1 MRSVSTAALPSRIEA
16 QPEPAPAVHRGA
28 VLAGLVMVLL
38 LAALDGTIVATAL
51 PTIVAE
57 LGGLAHLAWVVTAY
71 LLAQT
76 AVIPLYGKLGD
87 LYGRKRVLQAAVII
101 FLLGSALCG
110 LSGDLTQLIVFRAI
124 QGLGGGGLI
133 VGAQAAIADVVPP
146 RERGRYQ
153 GMFGAVFAAA
163 SIAGPLIGGFVT
175 THLSWRWIF
184 YINLP
189 VGGVALG
196 VLAATL
202 PASASR
208 TLHDLDWLGALT
220 LAGTVCALVLVA
232 DLGGNLLAWTSPV
245 LASLAV
251 AAVVLLAAFVWIER
265 RASEPILPLR
275 LFGDRIFVIAG
286 AISLVVGLA
295 LFGAVTYLPLYLQ
308 TVRGSSPTA
317 SGLELL
323 PVMGGSF
330 LTSLVSGQ
338 IISRR
343 GRYRLFPIVGTA
355 LAFAGL
361 LLLSTLRPDTGRVAL
376 YGYLLCFGLGL
387 GMVMQVMVLAVQNAV
402 PYDDLGVATS
412 AVTLFRFIGGSLG
425 TAVLGAIFAAG
436 LGGSAALGALR
447 ESGRIDPVVFMRAL
461 DTVFL
466 VAAAVA
472 SLGFLLALLLP
483 ERRLRESVAA
493 GAADAQGSTVP
504 TGDSLDQVS
513 RCLWAALSREDK
525 RVVLTRLAGR
535 AGLDLRAAPTWLI
548 GRLGET
554 PGADLDALAR
564 TFSVEPALLQGAFAE
579 LRNRGLVDESRVLTP
594 GGRAALERLVAAR
607 RAALGELLAD
617 WSPDTHGPLADYLR
631 LVARDFA
638 AQAPA

>member
-1 MRSVSTAALPSRIEA
+1 MRPRSRVTPPSV
-16 QPEPAPAVHRGA
+16 HHGA
-28 VLAGLVMVLL
+28 VLAGLIMVLL

-101 FLLGSALCG
+101 FLVGSALCG

-133 VGAQAAIADVVPP
+133 VGAQAAIADVVSP

-153 GMFGAVFAAA
+153 GMFGAAFAAA

-189 VGGVALG
+189 VGAVALG

-202 PASASR
+202 PASGSR
-208 TLHDLDWLGALT
+208 TRHDLDWLGALT
-220 LAGTVCALVLVA
+220 LAAALCALVLVA
-232 DLGGNLLAWTSPV
+232 DLGGNLLPWTSAV
-245 LASLAV
+245 LVSLAV
-251 AAVVLLAAFVWIER
+251 AAIVLLAAFVLIEW
-265 RASEPILPLR
+265 RAAEPILPLR
-275 LFGDRIFVIAG
+275 LFRDRVFVVAG
-286 AISLVVGLA
+286 AISLVAGLA
-295 LFGAVTYLPLYLQ
+295 LFGTVTYLPLYLQ

-338 IISRR
+338 LISRW
-343 GRYRLFPIVGTA
+343 GRYRVFPIVGTG
-355 LAFAGL
+355 LASAGL
-361 LLLSTLRPDTGRVAL
+361 LLLSTMGPATGRAAL
-376 YGYLLCFGLGL
+376 YAYLLLFGLGL

-402 PYDDLGVATS
+402 AYGDLGVATS

-425 TAVLGAIFAAG
+425 TAVLGAIFAAR
-436 LGGSAALGALR
+436 LGDSVDIGVLR
-447 ESGRIDPVVFMRAL
+447 ESGRIDPAVFMRAL

-466 VAAAVA
+466 AAAVA
-472 SLGFLLALLLP
+472 VALGFLLALQLP
-483 ERRLRESVAA
+483 ERRLRESVAV
-493 GAADAQGSTVP
+493 GAAHEQGSTVP
-504 TGDSLDQVS
+504 TGDSLDHVS
-513 RCLWAALSREDK
+513 RCLWDALSREDK
-525 RVVLTRLAGR
+525 RAVLTRLAAR
-535 AGLDLRAAPTWLI
+535 AGLDLPPASTWLV
-548 GRLGET
+548 GRLGQT

-564 TFSVEPALLQGAFAE
+564 RFSVEPARLHGAFAD
-579 LRNRGLVDESRVLTP
+579 LRDRGLADEPRVLTP
-594 GGRAALERLVAAR
+594 AGHAALERLVVAR
-607 RAALGELLAD
+607 RSALGELLAD
-617 WSPDTHGPLADYLR
+617 WSPETHGPLADYLR
-631 LVARDFA
+631 RVARDFA

>member
-1 MRSVSTAALPSRIEA
+1 MRPVSRVTP
-16 QPEPAPAVHRGA
+16 PAGHRGA
-28 VLAGLVMVLL
+28 VLAGLIMVLL

-57 LGGLAHLAWVVTAY
+57 LGGLAHLAWVVSAY

-101 FLLGSALCG
+101 FLVGSALCG

-133 VGAQAAIADVVPP
+133 VGAQAAVADVVSP

-153 GMFGAVFAAA
+153 GMFGAAFAAA

-189 VGGVALG
+189 VGAVALG

-202 PASASR
+202 PTSGSR
-208 TLHDLDWLGALT
+208 TRHDLDWLGALT
-220 LAGTVCALVLVA
+220 LAVALCALVLVA
-232 DLGGNLLAWTSPV
+232 DLGGNLLPWTSAALV
-245 LASLAV
+245 ALAV
-251 AAVVLLAAFVWIER
+251 AAVVLLAVFVRIEW
-265 RASEPILPLR
+265 RAAEPILPLR
-275 LFGDRIFVIAG
+275 LFRDWVFVIAG
-286 AISLVVGLA
+286 AISLVAGLA
-295 LFGAVTYLPLYLQ
+295 MFGTVTYMPLYLQ

-323 PVMGGSF
+323 PVMGGAF

-338 IISRR
+338 LISRR
-343 GRYRLFPIVGTA
+343 GRYRVFPIVGTA
-355 LAFAGL
+355 LASAGL
-361 LLLSTLRPDTGRVAL
+361 LLLSTMGPATGRAAL
-376 YGYLLCFGLGL
+376 YVYLLVFGLGL

-402 PYDDLGVATS
+402 SYEDLGVATS

-425 TAVLGAIFAAG
+425 TAVLGAVFAAR
-436 LGGSAALGALR
+436 LGDSVDIGALR
-447 ESGRIDPVVFMRAL
+447 ESGRIDPAVFMRAL

-466 VAAAVA
+466 TAAAVA
-472 SLGFLLALLLP
+472 ALGFLLALLLP

-493 GAADAQGSTVP
+493 GAAREQGSMVH

-513 RCLWAALSREDK
+513 RCLWGALSREDK
-525 RVVLTRLAGR
+525 RAVLTRLAAR
-535 AGLDLRAAPTWLI
+535 AGLDLRPASIWLI
-548 GRLGET
+548 GRFGET
-554 PGADLDALAR
+554 PGADLDVLAR
-564 TFSVEPALLQGAFAE
+564 RFSVEPALLHGTFAD
-579 LRNRGLVDESRVLTP
+579 LQDRGLADESRVLTSA
-594 GGRAALERLVAAR
+594 GHAALERLVAAR
-607 RAALGELLAD
+607 RSALGELLAD
-617 WSPDTHGPLADYLR
+617 WSPETHGSLADYLR
-631 LVARDFA
+631 RVARDFA

>member
-1 MRSVSTAALPSRIEA
+1 MRPVSRVTP
-16 QPEPAPAVHRGA
+16 PAGHRGA
-28 VLAGLVMVLL
+28 VLAGLIMVLL

-57 LGGLAHLAWVVTAY
+57 LGGLAHLAWVVSAY

-101 FLLGSALCG
+101 FLVGSALCG

-133 VGAQAAIADVVPP
+133 VGAQAAVADVVSP

-153 GMFGAVFAAA
+153 GMFGAAFAAA

-189 VGGVALG
+189 VGAVALG

-202 PASASR
+202 PTSGSR
-208 TLHDLDWLGALT
+208 TRHDLDWLGALT
-220 LAGTVCALVLVA
+220 LAVALCALVLVA
-232 DLGGNLLAWTSPV
+232 DLGGNLLPWTSAALV
-245 LASLAV
+245 ALAV
-251 AAVVLLAAFVWIER
+251 AAVVLLAVFVRIEW
-265 RASEPILPLR
+265 RAAEPILPLR
-275 LFGDRIFVIAG
+275 LFRDRVFVIAG
-286 AISLVVGLA
+286 AISLVAGLA
-295 LFGAVTYLPLYLQ
+295 MFGTVTYMPLYLQ

-323 PVMGGSF
+323 PVMGGAF

-338 IISRR
+338 LISRR
-343 GRYRLFPIVGTA
+343 GRYRVFPIVGTA
-355 LAFAGL
+355 LASAGL
-361 LLLSTLRPDTGRVAL
+361 LLLSTMGPATGRAAL
-376 YGYLLCFGLGL
+376 YVYLLVFGLGL

-402 PYDDLGVATS
+402 SYEDLGVATS

-425 TAVLGAIFAAG
+425 TAVLGAIFAAR
-436 LGGSAALGALR
+436 LGDSVDIGVLR
-447 ESGRIDPVVFMRAL
+447 ESGRIDPAVFMRAL

-466 VAAAVA
+466 TAAAVA
-472 SLGFLLALLLP
+472 ALGFLLALLLP

-493 GAADAQGSTVP
+493 GAAREQGSMVH

-513 RCLWAALSREDK
+513 GVC
-525 RVVLTRLAGR
+525 
-535 AGLDLRAAPTWLI
+535 
-548 GRLGET
+548 
-554 PGADLDALAR
+554 GAR
-564 TFSVEPALLQGAFAE
+564 
-579 LRNRGLVDESRVLTP
+579 
-594 GGRAALERLVAAR
+594 
-607 RAALGELLAD
+607 
-617 WSPDTHGPLADYLR
+617 
-631 LVARDFA
+631 
-638 AQAPA
+638 

>member
-1 MRSVSTAALPSRIEA
+1 MRPVSRVTP
-16 QPEPAPAVHRGA
+16 PAGHRGA
-28 VLAGLVMVLL
+28 VLAGLIMVLL

-57 LGGLAHLAWVVTAY
+57 LGGLAHLAWVVSAY

-87 LYGRKRVLQAAVII
+87 LYGRKRVLQGAVII
-101 FLLGSALCG
+101 FLVGSALCG

-133 VGAQAAIADVVPP
+133 VGAQAAIADVVSP

-153 GMFGAVFAAA
+153 GMFGAAFAAA

-189 VGGVALG
+189 VGAVALG

-202 PASASR
+202 PTSGSR
-208 TLHDLDWLGALT
+208 TRHDLDWLGALT
-220 LAGTVCALVLVA
+220 LAVALCALVLVA
-232 DLGGNLLAWTSPV
+232 DLGGNLLPWTSAALV
-245 LASLAV
+245 ALAV
-251 AAVVLLAAFVWIER
+251 AAVVLLAVFVRIEW
-265 RASEPILPLR
+265 RAAEPILPLR
-275 LFGDRIFVIAG
+275 LFRDWVFVIAG
-286 AISLVVGLA
+286 AISLVAGLA
-295 LFGAVTYLPLYLQ
+295 MFGTVTYMPLYLQ

-323 PVMGGSF
+323 PVMGGAF

-338 IISRR
+338 LISRR
-343 GRYRLFPIVGTA
+343 GRYRVFPIVGTA
-355 LAFAGL
+355 LASAGL
-361 LLLSTLRPDTGRVAL
+361 LLLSTMGPATGRAAL
-376 YGYLLCFGLGL
+376 YVYLLVFGLGL

-402 PYDDLGVATS
+402 SYEDLGVATS

-425 TAVLGAIFAAG
+425 TAVLGAVFAAR
-436 LGGSAALGALR
+436 LGDSVDIGALR
-447 ESGRIDPVVFMRAL
+447 ESGRIDPAVFMRAL

-466 VAAAVA
+466 TAAAVA
-472 SLGFLLALLLP
+472 ALGFLLALLLP

-493 GAADAQGSTVP
+493 GAAREQGSMVH

-513 RCLWAALSREDK
+513 RCLWGALSREDK
-525 RVVLTRLAGR
+525 RAVLTRLAAR
-535 AGLDLRAAPTWLI
+535 AGLDLRPASTWLI
-548 GRLGET
+548 GRFGET
-554 PGADLDALAR
+554 PGADLDVLAR
-564 TFSVEPALLQGAFAE
+564 RFSVEPALLHGAFAD
-579 LRNRGLVDESRVLTP
+579 LRDRGLADESRVLTSA
-594 GGRAALERLVAAR
+594 GHAALERLVAAR
-607 RAALGELLAD
+607 RSALGELLAD
-617 WSPDTHGPLADYLR
+617 WSPETHGSLADYLR
-631 LVARDFA
+631 RVARDFA